1 MRILFAGSS
10 DIATPTLEAI
20 ASRFEVGAVLTNTD
34 KPGPRSKRPV
44 PSPVKAK
51 ALELG
56 LPVIQFD
63 RLGRAARTLVA
74 QSGCDTLLCFAY
86 GRIFGPKFL
95 NLFEREKLNIHPSL
109 LPLLRGPS
117 PIQGAI
123 LNGASETG
131 ISIQQIAL
139 EMDSGDLLSV
149 ETVPLVGDETSE
161 SLSALIAERAAPLA
175 IEALMNVAQG
185 TAVFTPQIGSPTYT
199 TLINSTMAQLD
210 FTLPAAKLHA
220 QIRAMIR
227 WPKGRTTFNGQT
239 LFLCGV
245 HGTLAEAGSDP
256 VEEGVAPGT
265 VLRRDRRKGVGIATG
280 DGILWVTHL
289 QLEKRKEL
297 DALSFLNGNQDFIGS
312 RLG

>member
-1 MRILFAGSS
+1 MRILFAGSAE
-10 DIATPTLEAI
+10 IAVPTLEAV
-20 ASRFEVGAVLTNTD
+20 AANFEIGAVLTNTD
-34 KPGPRSKRPV
+34 KPGPRSRRPV
-44 PSPVKAK
+44 PSPVKTK

-95 NLFEREKLNIHPSL
+95 NLFAREKLNIHPSL

-123 LNGASETG
+123 LSGASETG
-131 ISIQQIAL
+131 ISIQRIAL

-149 ETVPLVGDETSE
+149 QTLSLAGDETSE
-161 SLSALIAERAAPLA
+161 SLSALVAAQAAPLTV
-175 IEALMNVAQG
+175 EALTRVVRG
-185 TAVFTPQIGSPTYT
+185 EAVFTEQIGSPTYT

-210 FTLPAAKLHA
+210 FTRPAATLHA
-220 QIRAMIR
+220 QIRAMAR
-227 WPKGRTTFNGQT
+227 WPKGRTTFNEQT

-245 HGTLAEAGSDP
+245 WGTLAEAGSDP
-256 VEEGVAPGT
+256 VPEGVEPGT
-265 VLRRDRRKGVGIATG
+265 VLGRDRRKGVGIATA
-280 DGILWVTHL
+280 DGVLWVTHL

-297 DALSFLNGNQDFIGS
+297 DAASFLNGNQDFIGS
-312 RLG
+312 LLG